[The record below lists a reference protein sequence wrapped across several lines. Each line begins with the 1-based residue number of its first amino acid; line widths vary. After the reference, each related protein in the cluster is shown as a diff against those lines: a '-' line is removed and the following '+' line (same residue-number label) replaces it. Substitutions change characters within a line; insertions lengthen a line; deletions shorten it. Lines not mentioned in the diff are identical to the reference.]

1 MRVSGP
7 LCPLQDKEALLGV
20 DLKWPMR
27 FVCLQKLTEHLIRKC
42 PTVQIE
48 IFRGEENMVTLNQTH
63 SKMFHC
69 TYLLHYYPFDTQVTL
84 YIIYQC
90 L

>member
-1 MRVSGP
+1 MSASAMIERTFN
-7 LCPLQDKEALLGV
+7 DKS
-20 DLKWPMR
+20 
-27 FVCLQKLTEHLIRKC
+27 

-69 TYLLHYYPFDTQVTL
+69 TYLLHYYPFDTQEHCFVIL
-84 YIIYQC
+84 LQQ
-90 L
+90 

>member
-1 MRVSGP
+1 MT
-7 LCPLQDKEALLGV
+7 K
-20 DLKWPMR
+20 
-27 FVCLQKLTEHLIRKC
+27 T

-84 YIIYQC
+84 YII
-90 L
+90 

>member
-1 MRVSGP
+1 MIERTFN
-7 LCPLQDKEALLGV
+7 DKS
-20 DLKWPMR
+20 
-27 FVCLQKLTEHLIRKC
+27 

-69 TYLLHYYPFDTQVTL
+69 TYLLHYYPFDTQVLSFLFFIFFT
-84 YIIYQC
+84 
-90 L
+90 